1 MQLRIRAARSDK
13 EIVLPRALLA
23 QAGMATTAVADVKV
37 VDGAIHIKA
46 QTAVRSGWAE
56 AAVILAQ
63 SQNDC
68 LVLGEFSNTADA
80 DHEWINKA
88 VSAQVIKGPVEW

>member
-1 MQLRIRAARSDK
+1 
-13 EIVLPRALLA
+13 
-23 QAGMATTAVADVKV
+23 MATTAVADVKV
-37 VDGAIHIKA
+37 VDGAILIKA

-56 AAVILAQ
+56 AAMMLAQ

-80 DHEWINKA
+80 DHGWINKA
-88 VSAQVIKGPVEW
+88 ASAQVIKGPVEW